1 MKWEK
6 KNGRHLFVVDVV
18 NFQAGEAM
26 RDTVT
31 QHADIVTNIDASLY
45 IYVCIY
51 IYIYICE

>member
-31 QHADIVTNIDASLY
+31 QHADIVTTIDASLY

-51 IYIYICE
+51 IYICE